1 MERQSRTK
9 GIFDNSVRLTD
20 ENDAPEKE
28 MEMDYYYDDDEPSYR
43 ENTNRNITPTERRI
57 IDG

>member
-1 MERQSRTK
+1 MERKSRTQ

-28 MEMDYYYDDDEPSYR
+28 MEMDYYDEVEPSYR
-43 ENTNRNITPTERRI
+43 DHTDRGITPTERRI